1 MQALQAILVTAIV
14 IASAVYSLW
23 RLTSVRFHLRM
34 IDAVVRVAGTAPEM
48 WVGTVPLRE
57 GLARLRERTLNQ
69 IAAGGGAC
77 GSCAPNTK
85 AAVHG
90 TTGNPAQANP
100 AQRN

>member
-1 MQALQAILVTAIV
+1 MEALQAIVVAAIV
-14 IASAVYSLW
+14 IASATYSLW

-34 IDAVVRVAGTAPEM
+34 IDALGKVVGDSPES
-48 WVGTVPLRE
+48 WVGKLRTK
-57 GLARLRERTLNQ
+57 TLGQ
-69 IAAGGGAC
+69 IATGGGAC

-90 TTGNPAQANP
+90 TPAKP